1 MFLLTVCNFLIGSA
15 WLYRTMYLLGVQY
28 ANFGIK
34 PISSKYEL
42 ESAIPI
48 LILSNIFVYWSNKK
62 KSSPCSAISLPWSV
76 ITSVVS
82 NTRVSLTV
90 GLGAAESCEQ

>member
-15 WLYRTMYLLGVQY
+15 WLYGTMYLLGVQY

-62 KSSPCSAISLPWSV
+62 IQPVLCHLITMVSDHIS
-76 ITSVVS
+76 
-82 NTRVSLTV
+82 
-90 GLGAAESCEQ
+90 CQ